1 MNVDWVHLLLSMLI
15 IGIVFLGLGRS
26 EAYRRSSRAKRIG
39 ILVLILFPLLLLFNS
54 LWPAA

>member
-1 MNVDWVHLLLSMLI
+1 MNVDWVHMLLTMLI

-39 ILVLILFPLLLLFNS
+39 IIVVILFPMLLLLNS